1 MSFPRW
7 NSAEPAVTKSL
18 MTMSFVVKLLI
29 DPPGAEKVVV
39 AVSVGA
45 DMTDDDATKIIER
58 RNGGIESVDPVNAE
72 PFETL
77 EQFKTFMLN
86 DLKKASFSQANAT
99 ANLSVSSNYFLLEA
113 IAQIGNNRS
122 TLYSI
127 IQRDDTGKCHV
138 IARSQGVW

>member
-1 MSFPRW
+1 MKLPWHLLGFDLETTGLDSKK
-7 NSAEPAVTKSL
+7 NCVCQIGA
-18 MTMSFVVKLLI
+18 LLI
-29 DPPGAEKVVV
+29 SP
-39 AVSVGA
+39 
-45 DMTDDDATKIIER
+45 T
-58 RNGGIESVDPVNAE
+58 
-72 PFETL
+72 FETL